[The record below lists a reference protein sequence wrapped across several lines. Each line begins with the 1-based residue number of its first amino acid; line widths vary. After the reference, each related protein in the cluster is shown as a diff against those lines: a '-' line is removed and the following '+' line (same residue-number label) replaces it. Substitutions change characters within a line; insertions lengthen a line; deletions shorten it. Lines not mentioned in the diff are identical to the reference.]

1 VVASSNYYPPSSPAG
16 YPAGAHGAAVA
27 PGALDSVRQLV
38 DQAEALY
45 LRAPELTLVL
55 GERAAALAESAGS
68 DELWIHAE
76 SLVVSAKV
84 RLGDR
89 PGTVGRAV
97 AALRAAEDA
106 GYTAIAARLRID
118 LAVCARSVGAPLNAL
133 AALRPVLANAEL
145 AGAQRAEALC
155 HLVGCMAQF
164 GRKAELDRVLVEA
177 DRLCSS
183 DESMDA
189 DALLLQRALLRVGTS
204 AHRRRHGDLTA
215 AADAARSG
223 IAFLDRMQNPEDDGG
238 LVRIRLILQLACT
251 LLDRGDT
258 EMALEISQ
266 PLLAAPS
273 RAAGVGPAGWLRLAI
288 ATRVHLPAGS
298 GEAATMLLRE
308 AVYDTDQHGLNALTA
323 KLWLELAQLEERL
336 GRPSEAIECLHRSRA
351 AEHLHGR
358 VRRQAFS
365 LLSGEFGSGQQ
376 VPVDLD
382 EVLAMNT
389 KRPAPTLVRPVERPT
404 ERRADRRAAERAAER
419 PVEKP
424 VEPQAERAVR
434 APVERQAERQTERQI
449 ERPVERQA
457 EPPIERPVERPA
469 PEIAVLPELQ
479 LAPAPAAEPAPRVT
493 IARDPEPPRP
503 PEPKAAEPKAP
514 ESSAQRWDI
523 GEAARRERQRNLTG
537 RTTRHDSDHGSVAA
551 RSVLDRLGISSGG
564 GGGRRRA
571 TDENAPGEPP
581 KSETP
586 KPEPVQPEPVRREP
600 EPPVAESWAP
610 APAPEP
616 APAPPRAP
624 EPAPGIREEQPAKSA
639 RLTDDEYR
647 DQVADPWLPRLKMPP
662 SLEPLEDQAPAW
674 TPSDNY
680 SDSKADFGS
689 PFSDNS
695 YARAVAEDEPAPD
708 AGLAELLARALAEH
722 QAGTASAA
730 ALVKRLG
737 SKSDEPAESRPV
749 NGHRRTGAMGPD
761 SGRHRTGE

>member
-1 VVASSNYYPPSSPAG
+1 MVASSNYYPPSSPAG

-27 PGALDSVRQLV
+27 PDALDAVRQLV

-45 LRAPELTLVL
+45 LRAPELALVL

-133 AALRPVLANAEL
+133 AALRPVLANSEL

-258 EMALEISQ
+258 EMAMEISQ

-308 AVYDTDQHGLNALTA
+308 AVYSTDQHGLNALTA

-376 VPVDLD
+376 APVDLD
-382 EVLAMNT
+382 EVLAANT
-389 KRPAPTLVRPVERPT
+389 KRAAPTLVRPVERPT
-404 ERRADRRAAERAAER
+404 ERRADRRAAQAAER
-419 PVEKP
+419 PVERSVEKP
-424 VEPQAERAVR
+424 VEAKVERAVE
-434 APVERQAERQTERQI
+434 APVTRQA
-449 ERPVERQA
+449 
-457 EPPIERPVERPA
+457 ERPVERPA
-469 PEIAVLPELQ
+469 PEISVLPELQ
-479 LAPAPAAEPAPRVT
+479 LAPAPAAEPAPRITV
-493 IARDPEPPRP
+493 ARDPEPPRP
-503 PEPKAAEPKAP
+503 TEPK
-514 ESSAQRWDI
+514 ESSAQRWDT
-523 GEAARRERQRNLTG
+523 GEAARRERQRNITG

-564 GGGRRRA
+564 GSGRRRA

-581 KSETP
+581 KSETA
-586 KPEPVQPEPVRREP
+586 KPEPVKPESVPREP
-600 EPPVAESWAP
+600 EPPMAESWAP

-616 APAPPRAP
+616 APEPPPAP
-624 EPAPGIREEQPAKSA
+624 EVRVEQPAKSE

-662 SLEPLEDQAPAW
+662 SLEPLEEQAPAW
-674 TPSDNY
+674 TPSGNY

-689 PFSDNS
+689 PFSDSS
-695 YARAVAEDEPAPD
+695 YARAIAEDEPAPD

-737 SKSDEPAESRPV
+737 AKSDEPADSHPV
-749 NGHRRTGAMGPD
+749 NGHRRSGAMGPD

>member
-27 PGALDSVRQLV
+27 PGALDAVRQLV

-45 LRAPELTLVL
+45 LRAPELALVL

-118 LAVCARSVGAPLNAL
+118 LVVCARSVGAPLNAL
-133 AALRPVLANAEL
+133 AALRPVLANTEL

-183 DESMDA
+183 DDSMDA

-258 EMALEISQ
+258 EMAMEISQ

-308 AVYDTDQHGLNALTA
+308 AVYSTDQHGLNALTA

-376 VPVDLD
+376 APVDLD
-382 EVLAMNT
+382 EVLAANT
-389 KRPAPTLVRPVERPT
+389 KRVAPTLVRPVERPT
-404 ERRADRRAAERAAER
+404 ERRADRRAAQAAERPAER

-424 VEPQAERAVR
+424 AEPKIEPKVERAVE
-434 APVERQAERQTERQI
+434 APV

-457 EPPIERPVERPA
+457 ERPAERLVERPA
-469 PEIAVLPELQ
+469 PEISALPELQ

-503 PEPKAAEPKAP
+503 PEPT
-514 ESSAQRWDI
+514 ESSAQRWDT
-523 GEAARRERQRNLTG
+523 GEAARRERQRNITG

-586 KPEPVQPEPVRREP
+586 KPEPMKPEPVQREP

-616 APAPPRAP
+616 APEPP
-624 EPAPGIREEQPAKSA
+624 PAPAVREERPAKA
-639 RLTDDEYR
+639 ERLTDDEYR

-662 SLEPLEDQAPAW
+662 SLEPLEEQASAW
-674 TPSDNY
+674 APLENY

-689 PFSDNS
+689 PFSDSS
-695 YARAVAEDEPAPD
+695 YARAIAEDEPAPD

-737 SKSDEPAESRPV
+737 SKSDEPAGSHPV
-749 NGHRRTGAMGPD
+749 NGHRRSGAMGPD